1 MKESGLKSD
10 PNEPNGPNIDAK
22 IDEIKNQ
29 LRRTETAKIKAEARL
44 ECLHADGVKVK
55 EFLQDA
61 ECLVTLGLMVIESY
75 HHLRSFF
82 TLSKIRMASITIGSG
97 FYFGNFRWMRSTRVL
112 RLKVCDRNLCKIRIW

>member
-44 ECLHADGVKVK
+44 ECLHADGGRKLEWQASPLARVSILEIGVRKVR
-55 EFLQDA
+55 
-61 ECLVTLGLMVIESY
+61 LVLDVLK
-75 HHLRSFF
+75 
-82 TLSKIRMASITIGSG
+82 LSKVSDG
-97 FYFGNFRWMRSTRVL
+97 
-112 RLKVCDRNLCKIRIW
+112 